1 MTSVIQ
7 QRKAFKGT
15 VQIKLSNDRLQLV
28 FSFVGKR
35 HYLSLGLHDTPINR
49 KVAEAKARQIEL
61 DMLSGYFDATLAK
74 YRPEPLPTAVTPI
87 LTPIAAAVPQV
98 RTLTPTELWQKYT
111 SYKASQLKE
120 TTRLYHESFD
130 RLFVKLGDVGVD
142 EALKVKAGLEKITTL
157 HYTKRSLGQLSA
169 ACKWA
174 MKHGILAQNPY
185 EGMANEMPK
194 HAYQLDPKPNAFTEA
209 EREQVIRAYVEDAR
223 PGFTYQHYASIV
235 TFLFFTGCRPSEAM
249 TSGRS

>member
-74 YRPEPLPTAVTPI
+74 YRPEPLPTAVTQIPRNCGSN
-87 LTPIAAAVPQV
+87 TRV
-98 RTLTPTELWQKYT
+98 
-111 SYKASQLKE
+111 
-120 TTRLYHESFD
+120 TRL
-130 RLFVKLGDVGVD
+130 
-142 EALKVKAGLEKITTL
+142 
-157 HYTKRSLGQLSA
+157 
-169 ACKWA
+169 
-174 MKHGILAQNPY
+174 
-185 EGMANEMPK
+185 
-194 HAYQLDPKPNAFTEA
+194 
-209 EREQVIRAYVEDAR
+209 
-223 PGFTYQHYASIV
+223 
-235 TFLFFTGCRPSEAM
+235 PS
-249 TSGRS
+249 